1 MALPIKDTPVL
12 KGDDA
17 LKFFDTMLDDNKPNT
32 TVEEYKDAF
41 ELYEKLTKINSS
53 LVVD

>member
-17 LKFFDTMLDDNKPNT
+17 KKFRDEIDRNNRTSISKKELDKMNSDYQK
-32 TVEEYKDAF
+32 F
-41 ELYEKLTKINSS
+41 RELLSS
-53 LVVD
+53 IKS